1 MNLRKYIYT
10 ACLSLLAITTAVAQ
24 NGSWNMEDH
33 DQKRYYFGV
42 NFGLNQSTYN
52 ITHTEN
58 FTPIDTFRN
67 IQSRYSAGFHVGL
80 MGSLKLNSF
89 VDVRLLPTIL
99 FVNKPLRIS
108 TINTFEERSVESIY
122 MHVPLQLKFKSDRI
136 GNFRFYGLAGGK
148 MDYDMAANAKSKR
161 TDELI
166 RIKGLDYG
174 YELGIGFDFFFS
186 NFILTPEI
194 KLSQGLRNS
203 HFKDQD
209 LPLSNMVDK
218 LNTRMFVFSLMIQS

>member
-1 MNLRKYIYT
+1 MKFFKLL
-10 ACLSLLAITTAVAQ
+10 LSTVTCAAAIGVASAQ

-52 ITHTEN
+52 ITHTPD
-58 FTPIDTFRN
+58 FKPVDSFKN

-80 MGSLKLNSF
+80 MGSLKLSNF
-89 VDVRLLPTIL
+89 IDLRLLPTIL
-99 FVNKPLRIS
+99 FVNKPLKIT
-108 TINTFEERSVESIY
+108 TINTFQEKSVESIY

-148 MDYDMAANAKSKR
+148 MDYDMAANSKSR
-161 TDELI
+161 RSDELI
-166 RIKGLDYG
+166 KIRGLDYG

-203 HFKDQD
+203 HFKDSEV
-209 LPLSNMVDK
+209 PLSRMVDK